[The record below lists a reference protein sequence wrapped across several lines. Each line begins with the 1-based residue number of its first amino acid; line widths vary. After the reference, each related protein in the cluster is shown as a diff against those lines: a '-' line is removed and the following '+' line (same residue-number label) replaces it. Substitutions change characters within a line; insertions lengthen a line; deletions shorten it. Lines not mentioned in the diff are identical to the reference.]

1 MRRFAVLVSNMA
13 VLSSIVALSIMLG
26 PCLRAQQPAAQSAA
40 TTPKVQAHP
49 PATTDG
55 SPSAAEVMKLL
66 DLLQVR
72 DGLQV
77 TLDAVKKQMRNS
89 AEDQFREKIL
99 NPSPEQLKAI
109 QGIVDDAFGGISAEN
124 MIKDVVPVYQKHL
137 TRSDVHALLAFYSS
151 PPGQKILREQPAM
164 IRESMQATG
173 AGQQKRME
181 AVLAKMDLRMQ
192 QLIEQEQG
200 KGEPKK

>member
-1 MRRFAVLVSNMA
+1 MRTL
-13 VLSSIVALSIMLG
+13 L
-26 PCLRAQQPAAQSAA
+26 CLLLAASAGCRLQAQQPA
-40 TTPKVQAHP
+40 
-49 PATTDG
+49 PAPAPVKTHAGPVAPDG
-55 SPSAAEVMKLL
+55 PPSAAQVMKLL
-66 DLLQVR
+66 ELLQVR
-72 DGLQV
+72 DSLQV
-77 TLDAVKKQMRNS
+77 TLDAVKKQMRNN

-99 NPSPEQLKAI
+99 NPSPEQLKSI
-109 QGIVDDAFGGISAEN
+109 QAIVDDAFGSLSADD

-137 TRSDVHALLAFYSS
+137 TRSDVRALLAFYSS

-173 AGQQKRME
+173 AGQQKKME

-200 KGEPKK
+200 KAEPAKK

>member
-1 MRRFAVLVSNMA
+1 
-13 VLSSIVALSIMLG
+13 
-26 PCLRAQQPAAQSAA
+26 
-40 TTPKVQAHP
+40 
-49 PATTDG
+49 
-55 SPSAAEVMKLL
+55 MKLL

-72 DGLQV
+72 DSLQV
-77 TLDAVKKQMRNS
+77 TLDAVRKQMRTS

-99 NPSPEQLKAI
+99 KPSPEQLKAI
-109 QGIVDDAFGGISAEN
+109 QGIVDDAFGAISVDD

-137 TRSDVHALLAFYSS
+137 TRSDVRALVAFYSS

-181 AVLAKMDLRMQ
+181 AMIAQVDLQVQ

-200 KGEPKK
+200 KAEGEKK